1 MSDKAEKDAPEHTKR
16 RTRDSDLSN
25 EKRARTT
32 SESSFDDFLET
43 RLIPGKGTAV
53 CAVGNIVKGQEIV
66 TKGVLWFIKSE
77 AKMKTSIDYEQA
89 YNTFVAKHADNP
101 QVVEDVSKLQWYK
114 TEPTERTSMQDR
126 YRQVFEINGWT
137 HNGGTI
143 VAVATGS
150 FFNHSCQPDFR
161 IWIDAKGQQ
170 TMSIMAKRDI
180 APGREVSVSYLGP
193 RMLQMRVDKRQALL
207 SHWGFYCGC
216 EKCKAD
222 TEKLQQRADGGQK
235 TALAALEQLAALREK
250 FGVGSAGQ
258 AQPEKIDTIVIDDD
272 DDDDDDNDDNDCQI
286 IPPPG
291 CGSRCAALAARGTM
305 HDDSDDDD
313 GDDCQIMPPPG
324 CGSRSAALA
333 APGTMHDDSDDDD
346 DCVIIEM
353 LDLQLQPN
361 NNGGGHGEGGAARA
375 AAGAA
380 SSHPSHGEGAAAA
393 GSHPRKRAAMSC
405 QGGAASA
412 ANTNLGGG

>member
-1 MSDKAEKDAPEHTKR
+1 MSEKAEKDAHEHTKR
-16 RTRDSDLSN
+16 RTRHSGRGS
-25 EKRARTT
+25 EKRAKTT
-32 SESSFDDFLET
+32 SGSSFDDFLET

-77 AKMKTSIDYEQA
+77 AKMKASIDYEQA

-114 TEPTERTSMQDR
+114 EEPTERTSMQDR

-137 HNGGTI
+137 HNGGTV

-161 IWIDAKGQQ
+161 IWIDTKGRQS
-170 TMSIMAKRDI
+170 MSIMAKRDI

-193 RMLQMRVDKRQALL
+193 RMLQMRVDRRQQQL

-222 TEKLQQRADGGQK
+222 TVKLQQRANAGKK
-235 TALAALEQLAALREK
+235 TAVAALAQLAVLRGK
-250 FGVGSAGQ
+250 FGVGSAEPV
-258 AQPEKIDTIVIDDD
+258 QPEKNDTIVIDDDDNDDDD
-272 DDDDDDNDDNDCQI
+272 DDDDDDNDCQI
-286 IPPPG
+286 IPALG
-291 CGSRCAALAARGTM
+291 CDSRSAALAARGTID
-305 HDDSDDDD
+305 DDS
-313 GDDCQIMPPPG
+313 
-324 CGSRSAALA
+324 
-333 APGTMHDDSDDDD
+333 DD

-361 NNGGGHGEGGAARA
+361 NNGGGGQSSSRGHGEGGAA
-375 AAGAA
+375 AA
-380 SSHPSHGEGAAAA
+380 ST
-393 GSHPRKRAAMSC
+393 HPRKRAQQHEVVNAHTDAKSC
-405 QGGAASA
+405 QGGPASA
-412 ANTNLGGG
+412 ADTKWGGG